1 MSASSWLPAR
11 RAQERARSAGHSEY
25 AIGVRDLRVSFGGLI
40 AVDGVT
46 FDIPRGKAT
55 GLIGPNG
62 AGKST
67 VLRVM
72 SGWMR
77 CNGGRVMLQGEDV
90 TRCPANVLARRGL
103 MRTFQISSE
112 FGHLTV
118 LENLLVAVRGQAG
131 DSLHGALLGSWRW
144 RAQERRN
151 IERAMELLERFQMV
165 SHADHYAAELS
176 GGEKRLVEI
185 MRALMAEPSV
195 LLLDEPLAGINPT
208 LCETIEAHLRSL
220 RDDGLTMVIVEHEL
234 GVIERVCDS
243 VIVMAS
249 GRVLAEGSMESLR
262 ANPEVVDAYLVG

>member
-1 MSASSWLPAR
+1 MILIPTRQPREPAPSAESSDCALR
-11 RAQERARSAGHSEY
+11 
-25 AIGVRDLRVSFGGLI
+25 VRDLRVAFGGVT

-77 CNGGRVMLQGEDV
+77 SDAGRVMLEGEDV
-90 TRCPANVLARRGL
+90 TRQPANVLARRGL

-118 LENLLVAVRGQAG
+118 LENLLVAVPGQSG

-151 IERAMELLERFQMV
+151 IARAIRLLERFGMV
-165 SHADHYAAELS
+165 NHADDYAAELS

-249 GRVLAEGSMESLR
+249 GRVLAQGSMESLR

>member
-1 MSASSWLPAR
+1 MGRSSSASPFAPGT
-11 RAQERARSAGHSEY
+11 AGSEY
-25 AIGVRDLRVSFGGLI
+25 AVGVRHLRVSFGGVI
-40 AVDGVT
+40 AVDDVT
-46 FDIPRGKAT
+46 FDIPRGQAT

-77 CNGGRVMLQGEDV
+77 SNAGRVLLNGKDV
-90 TRCPANVLARRGL
+90 TRLSADVLARRGL

-131 DSLHGALLGSWRW
+131 DTLPGALLGRWRW
-144 RAQERRN
+144 RTDERRN
-151 IERAMELLERFQMV
+151 IERAMELLERFHMAG
-165 SHADHYAAELS
+165 HADDYAGELS

-208 LCETIEAHLRSL
+208 LCQTIEAHLRSL

-234 GVIERVCDS
+234 GAIERVCDS
-243 VIVMAS
+243 VIAMAS
-249 GRVLAEGSMESLR
+249 GRVLAQGRMESLR
-262 ANPEVVDAYLVG
+262 ANREVADAYLIG